1 MSTKILK
8 QYSNKD
14 LRQAKEEIDQ
24 HDKTG
29 VLPDGIVRKTRE
41 ALKGSNPAASSD
53 WDIGFMVTRI
63 AILQEIAQRWY
74 EEGL

>member
-1 MSTKILK
+1 MNLLS

-24 HDKTG
+24 HDNSG
-29 VLPDGIVRKTRE
+29 VLPEGIVRKIRE
-41 ALKGSNPAASSD
+41 VLKGNYPVSAGD
-53 WDIGFMVTRI
+53 WDIGFIITRM